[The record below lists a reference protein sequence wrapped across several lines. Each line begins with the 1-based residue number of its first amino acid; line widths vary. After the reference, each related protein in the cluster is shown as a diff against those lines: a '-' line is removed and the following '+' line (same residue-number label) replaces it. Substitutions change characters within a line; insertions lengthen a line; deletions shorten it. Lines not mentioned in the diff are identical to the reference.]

1 MRNVFIMYVLILI
14 VLFFCFQNLKP
25 DLNIN
30 QTKQEPNITKV
41 IFINNSDE
49 KEIARLN
56 QKIENQQNIID
67 SLRYN
72 LSELMLSKQKNPNN
86 YRGLYNFTNNKIEIF
101 CNQAPQRVLSTCVHE
116 VGHYIQDE
124 YFFYNDFKEYQEII
138 KNGTNKHIALVSHE
152 IHLPQLWEYIYG
164 KSPIRKI
171 ANLEIVPL
179 LNYQITND
187 LDRWIW
193 SSLHELAKEVANEMD
208 KHLLDSATRIMMSF
222 VDKLTNWFIRRS
234 RRRFWAGGM

>member
-138 KNGTNKHIALVSHE
+138 KKENNMISNYANTNIYEDFAENYRAIVIISYNFSKIPPLRS
-152 IHLPQLWEYIYG
+152 EYF
-164 KSPIRKI
+164 RK
-171 ANLEIVPL
+171 
-179 LNYQITND
+179 
-187 LDRWIW
+187 
-193 SSLHELAKEVANEMD
+193 
-208 KHLLDSATRIMMSF
+208 
-222 VDKLTNWFIRRS
+222 KLKLRGVI
-234 RRRFWAGGM
+234 

>member
-86 YRGLYNFTNNKIEIF
+86 YNGLYNFTNNKIEIF
-101 CNQAPQRVLSTCVHE
+101 CNQAPKEFFLLVFMRWVIIFKMNIFFIMISKNIKKLS
-116 VGHYIQDE
+116 
-124 YFFYNDFKEYQEII
+124 KKRII
-138 KNGTNKHIALVSHE
+138 
-152 IHLPQLWEYIYG
+152 
-164 KSPIRKI
+164 
-171 ANLEIVPL
+171 
-179 LNYQITND
+179 
-187 LDRWIW
+187 
-193 SSLHELAKEVANEMD
+193 
-208 KHLLDSATRIMMSF
+208 
-222 VDKLTNWFIRRS
+222 
-234 RRRFWAGGM
+234 